1 MVKWHSLV
9 TALAL
14 SACVSA
20 APHAPPRL
28 ELLWRV
34 GGLANPES
42 VALSRDGSFLYVSN
56 VSGEGEAK
64 DGNGFIARVSTDGHM
79 LQRTFAVGLNGPK
92 GVVLRGDAL
101 FVADIDQLVVI
112 DASTGAIRRR
122 LPVPGAEFLNDIA
135 VAPNGDVLAADSN
148 TKRIY
153 VAHDGQISV
162 WLEHDLLRAVNGLLP
177 ERNRLV
183 VTTMAGRLLAVDYRT
198 RAITVLA
205 EGLGDGDG
213 VAALSGG
220 RYLVS
225 EWPGV
230 MHVVA
235 PDGSNQTILNTR
247 GENRY
252 LNDFLLVGGTL
263 YQPHWEP
270 SELSAYRVVDGAP

>member
-1 MVKWHSLV
+1 M
-9 TALAL
+9 
-14 SACVSA
+14 
-20 APHAPPRL
+20 
-28 ELLWRV
+28 
-34 GGLANPES
+34 
-42 VALSRDGSFLYVSN
+42 
-56 VSGEGEAK
+56 
-64 DGNGFIARVSTDGHM
+64 
-79 LQRTFAVGLNGPK
+79 
-92 GVVLRGDAL
+92 
-101 FVADIDQLVVI
+101 I
-112 DASTGAIRRR
+112 DANTGAIRDR
-122 LPVPGAEFLNDIA
+122 LPAPGAEFLNDIA
-135 VAPNGDVLAADSN
+135 VVPNGDVLVADSN

-153 VAHDGQISV
+153 VAQDGRVSV
-162 WLEHDLLRAVNGLLP
+162 WLEGDLLQAVNGLLP
-177 ERNRLV
+177 ERDRLV

-235 PDGSNQTILNTR
+235 PDGSNEIVLNTR
-247 GENRY
+247 AENRY
-252 LNDFLLVGGTL
+252 LNDFLLVEGIL